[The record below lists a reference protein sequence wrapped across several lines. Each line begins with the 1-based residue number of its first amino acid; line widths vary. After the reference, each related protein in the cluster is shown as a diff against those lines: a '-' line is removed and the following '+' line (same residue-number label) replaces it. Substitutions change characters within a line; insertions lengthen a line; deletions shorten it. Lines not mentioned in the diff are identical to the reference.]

1 MASEDKFQSLVD
13 KCQSLVDKFNI
24 HSKSD
29 LMTTK
34 KCSDLKEKK
43 HYAVHAMKKLETT
56 FGEAVVAILG
66 DSPYKDGD
74 TPKFQIYLPK
84 RFVNLLMN
92 EDLESFKPGTFY
104 LVSHGPAAN
113 NSTEITIHLNNS
125 L

>member
-1 MASEDKFQSLVD
+1 MASIDKSQSLVD
-13 KCQSLVDKFNI
+13 RFNE

-29 LMTTK
+29 LITTK
-34 KCSDLKEKK
+34 KCSELQEKK
-43 HYAVHAMKKLETT
+43 HYAVHTMKKTETS
-56 FGEAVVAILG
+56 FGEAVIALLG

-84 RFVNLLMN
+84 RFVNVLMN
-92 EDLESFKPGTFY
+92 EDLDSFKPGTFY

-113 NSTEITIHLNNS
+113 NTTEITIHTNNT